1 MVEKMNLEE
10 LRHECENC
18 QKCGLGAT
26 RTNLVFGVGNE
37 NADLMFVGEAPGEKE
52 DLSGEPFVGAAGK
65 LFNKYL
71 EAVDIKREEVYIA
84 NILKCR
90 PPKNRDP
97 QPAEEDACID
107 WLREQVKIVRPKMI
121 VCLGR
126 ISAMRLIKPNFRITK
141 EHGVWFERGGYEMCA
156 LYHPSALLRDPRKKE
171 DMLTDM
177 KALKEKYDLV
187 RGK

>member
-1 MVEKMNLEE
+1 MNLEE

-107 WLREQVKIVRPKMI
+107 WLREQVKIGPPEDDRMS
-121 VCLGR
+121 R
-126 ISAMRLIKPNFRITK
+126 AD
-141 EHGVWFERGGYEMCA
+141 
-156 LYHPSALLRDPRKKE
+156 LRDAAHQAGLQNNKGARSV
-171 DMLTDM
+171 
-177 KALKEKYDLV
+177 V
-187 RGK
+187 RARRI